1 MKKQLVMGASVAVGW
16 LPIFWSTGLTWD
28 DWVSR
33 GASPSDLA
41 HWTDQMGRLSTFWTF
56 PLSNGL
62 FDFFGPPSVRVVSI
76 LAMVLTSLMVF
87 QIVSRTKFVTETEA
101 LFIGFFVGLLP
112 LDTTRS
118 MLTTSM
124 YVWCLA
130 LFYIAWRLLL
140 SPSTWKML
148 LALPALFLSFE
159 MSSLLIFAIIPCLQI
174 FLSEE
179 IETQFKRLRV
189 SLVAAT
195 AGAFWITKSLW
206 FAPFGEYAGYNRV
219 GGFGII
225 TLLFGL
231 FAIISLGFAVLRSD
245 ESLESQMSRAST
257 FMAIGIL
264 ILSLGLLPYAVVG
277 NHAPFIGT
285 GTRHYSASG
294 LGSAMI
300 LVGVVRFVG
309 ILRKPLVTPGFR
321 GVTMLLV
328 LFVWLNCLLSLNYW
342 KFQDAVQEYFRSTT
356 FEADTLA
363 VFHLDETA
371 TIRLSRILGPNFAMT
386 WYVPTGLSDPFMAGA
401 SIAVMNEDVGD
412 VQSGRISCCPVQ
424 QPWSPEPTWDLGSK
438 VDIFMESRNGFL
450 GLFPTYEIRA
460 SGLEDFKTL
469 SVLKTD

>member
-16 LPIFWSTGLTWD
+16 LPIFWSTDLTWD

-41 HWTDQMGRLSTFWTF
+41 HWADQMGRLSTFWTF
-56 PLSNGL
+56 PLSNG
-62 FDFFGPPSVRVVSI
+62 FFAFFGPPSVRVVSI

-148 LALPALFLSFE
+148 PALPALFLSFE
-159 MSSLLIFAIIPCLQI
+159 MSSLLVFAIMPCLQI

-179 IETQFKRLRV
+179 IEPQVKRLRV
-189 SLVAAT
+189 SLIATT
-195 AGAFWITKSLW
+195 AGAFWIIKSLW
-206 FAPFGEYAGYNRV
+206 FAPFDEYASYNRV
-219 GGFGII
+219 GGFGIV

-231 FAIISLGFAVLRSD
+231 LAIASLGFAVLRSD
-245 ESLESQMSRAST
+245 GSLHSQMSRAST
-257 FMAIGIL
+257 FMAVGIL
-264 ILSLGLLPYAVVG
+264 ILFLGLLPYAVVG

-300 LVGVVRFVG
+300 LVGFGRFVG
-309 ILRKPLVTPGFR
+309 ILKKPLEAPAFR
-321 GVTMLLV
+321 GITLLSV

-342 KFQDAVQEYFRSTT
+342 KFQEAVQEYFRSTS
-356 FEADTLA
+356 FEADTLV

-386 WYVPTGLSDPFMAGA
+386 WYVPTGLSDPFMGRE
-401 SIAVMNEDVGD
+401 SVAVMSRDVGA
-412 VQSGRISCCPVQ
+412 VESGRISCCPVQ
-424 QPWSPEPTWDLGSK
+424 KPWSPEPTWDLRSK
-438 VDIFMESRNGFL
+438 VSIFIESRDGFW
-450 GLFPTYEIRA
+450 GLFPTYEIGSSR
-460 SGLEDFKTL
+460 LQDFKTL
-469 SVLKTD
+469 HALTTG